1 MAKIKILY
9 VITSLGLGGAEKLL
23 LSYLKQLD
31 HKKYKFYVCAL
42 REKPDDLLSEI
53 SNYAEVT
60 NLRMNNRFNPIVI
73 FHLIKLL
80 RQVKPDII
88 HTHLF
93 QARFYATIAHLFYKH
108 SILITHK
115 HNNVNPRKHNI
126 FIILEMLSILFN
138 KKVIAISQ
146 SVKNSLVKYEFVSE
160 KKIYVLPNGIDY
172 QKFIKS
178 KDFNRFSNNKPII
191 IGTICRLERQKGIS
205 YLLLAM
211 KIILAKFPDVQLEIV
226 GDGTLSGELKDFSRK
241 LGISNS
247 VIFFGKFADVIPFY
261 KKMNVF
267 VLPSLYEGF
276 GIVLLEA
283 MAAGV
288 PIVATNV
295 DGIKEVVIDGVS
307 GILVPPKNPEAIASA
322 VTKIIE
328 SPHLASSLVN
338 EGLQRSKLFDIKEHV
353 TKIDNFYTNLL
364 GVESYK

>member
-1 MAKIKILY
+1 MVKTRILY

-23 LSYLKQLD
+23 LSYLKKLD
-31 HKKYKFYVCAL
+31 HNKYKFYVCSL
-42 REKPDDLLSEI
+42 REKPDELLFEI
-53 SNYAEVT
+53 SKYAEVT
-60 NLRMNNRFNPIVI
+60 NLHISNRFNPNVI
-73 FHLIKLL
+73 FHLLKLI
-80 RQVKPDII
+80 RKVKPDII

-93 QARFYATIAHLFYKH
+93 QARFYTTIAYLFYKN

-146 SVKNSLVKYEFVSE
+146 SVKNSLIKYEFVSE
-160 KKIYVLPNGIDY
+160 KKIYVIPNGIDY
-172 QKFIKS
+172 QKFS
-178 KDFNRFSNNKPII
+178 NSANSSSFSDKKPII

-211 KIILAKFPDVQLEIV
+211 KIILAKFPDLQLEIV

-247 VIFFGKFADVIPFY
+247 VKFFGKFADVIPFY

-295 DGIKEVVIDGVS
+295 DGIKEVVVDGVS

-328 SPHLASSLVN
+328 SHHLARNLVD
-338 EGLQRSKLFDIKEHV
+338 EGLKRCKLFDIKEHV
-353 TKIDNFYTNLL
+353 TKIDNFYTNLS

>member
-1 MAKIKILY
+1 MAKTKILY
-9 VITSLGLGGAEKLL
+9 VITSLGLGGAENLL
-23 LSYLKQLD
+23 LSYLKKLD
-31 HKKYKFYVCAL
+31 HNKYKFYVCSL
-42 REKPDDLLSEI
+42 RKKPDDLLIEI
-53 SNYAEVT
+53 SRYAEVT
-60 NLRMNNRFNPIVI
+60 NLQISNRFNPNVI
-73 FHLIKLL
+73 FYLLKLL

-93 QARFYATIAHLFYKH
+93 QARFYTTIAHLFYKH

-115 HNNVNPRKHNI
+115 HNNVNPRKHNV
-126 FIILEMLSILFN
+126 FIILEMLSIFFN

-146 SVKNSLVKYEFVSE
+146 SVKNSLIKYEFVSE
-160 KKIYVLPNGIDY
+160 KKIYVLPNGIEY
-172 QKFIKS
+172 QKFLKS
-178 KDFNRFSNNKPII
+178 ANSSSLSNNKPII
-191 IGTICRLERQKGIS
+191 IGTVCRLERQKGIS

-211 KIILAKFPDVQLEIV
+211 KIILAKFPHVQLEIV
-226 GDGTLSGELKDFSRK
+226 GDGSLLGELKHFSRK

-247 VIFFGKFADVIPFY
+247 VNFFGKFADVIPFY

-295 DGIKEVVIDGVS
+295 DGIKEVVMDGVS

-328 SPHLASSLVN
+328 SPHLARSLVD
-338 EGLQRSKLFDIKEHV
+338 EGLKRSKLFDIQEHV

>member
-1 MAKIKILY
+1 MIKTKILY

-23 LSYLKQLD
+23 LSYLKKLD
-31 HKKYKFYVCAL
+31 HNKYKFYVCSL
-42 REKPDDLLSEI
+42 REKPDDLLIEI
-53 SNYAEVT
+53 SKYAEVT
-60 NLRMNNRFNPIVI
+60 NLQIGNKFNPIAI
-73 FHLIKLL
+73 FYLLKLL

-93 QARFYATIAHLFYKH
+93 QARFYTSIAYLFYKN

-115 HNNVNPRKHNI
+115 HNNVNPRKHSI
-126 FIILEMLSILFN
+126 FIVLEMLSISFN

-146 SVKNSLVKYEFVSE
+146 SVKNSLIRYEFVSE
-160 KKIYVLPNGIDY
+160 KKINVIHNGVDC
-172 QKFIKS
+172 QKF
-178 KDFNRFSNNKPII
+178 DNLTNFNSRSNNKPII
-191 IGTICRLERQKGIS
+191 IGTICRLERQKGIR

-211 KIILAKFPDVQLEIV
+211 KIILTKFPLVQLEIV
-226 GDGTLSGELKDFSRK
+226 GDGTLAGELKDLSRK

-247 VIFFGKFADVIPFY
+247 VKFFGKFADVIPFY

-307 GILVPPKNPEAIASA
+307 GILVPPKNPKAIASA

-328 SPHLASSLVN
+328 SPPLARSLVN